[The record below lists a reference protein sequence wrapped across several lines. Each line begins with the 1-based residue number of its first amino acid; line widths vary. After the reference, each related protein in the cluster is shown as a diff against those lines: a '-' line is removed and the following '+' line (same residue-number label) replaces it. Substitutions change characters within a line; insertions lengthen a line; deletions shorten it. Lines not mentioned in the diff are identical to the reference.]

1 MTDFVCGRPPGYP
14 EAAPP
19 TAGTEPDVCD
29 VFAPAIA
36 DWEWAAYV
44 HALQVRAARLLL
56 PRIVLARGSP
66 SLLRSEIASD
76 RWFLPSL
83 VLEDPEVELALAGTP
98 AGT

>member
-1 MTDFVCGRPPGYP
+1 MWFSTGRPLV
-14 EAAPP
+14 AFLAF
-19 TAGTEPDVCD
+19 AGV
-29 VFAPAIA
+29 
-36 DWEWAAYV
+36 
-44 HALQVRAARLLL
+44 ALMLRLVRDQM
-56 PRIVLARGSP
+56 ARGSP